1 MATFSERLERL
12 LARDHAAVG
21 DKGRTIVH
29 VHERRRPRA
38 VVLLHGMSSSPPQFE
53 RFARDLYERGHNVLV
68 PRLPRHGHANRLSTA
83 LEHLRPDDLYRAGTD
98 YVETARELGERVTIA
113 GFSLGGLLAAWIAQH
128 YEVDR
133 CVAIAPFFG
142 VSWLPGFL
150 MSGVAEL
157 ALRIPNQFHWWN
169 PILREQQY
177 PEHGYPRYST
187 HAVARAFRVAR
198 DLLADASIGAAHAN
212 RLVLVTNARESTVN
226 NRAIRRLY
234 AHWRAFS
241 PDRTELL
248 VLEGMPPSHDVIEPL
263 RRTDLAERAYPF
275 LLKAIDP

>member
-1 MATFSERLERL
+1 
-12 LARDHAAVG
+12 
-21 DKGRTIVH
+21 
-29 VHERRRPRA
+29 
-38 VVLLHGMSSSPPQFE
+38 
-53 RFARDLYERGHNVLV
+53 
-68 PRLPRHGHANRLSTA
+68 
-83 LEHLRPDDLYRAGTD
+83 
-98 YVETARELGERVTIA
+98 
-113 GFSLGGLLAAWIAQH
+113 
-128 YEVDR
+128 
-133 CVAIAPFFG
+133 
-142 VSWLPGFL
+142 

-248 VLEGMPPSHDVIEPL
+248 VLE
-263 RRTDLAERAYPF
+263 
-275 LLKAIDP
+275 